1 MTRQGLMLVVLGVL
15 ALIAYPW
22 VFRSNYAINVG
33 FLILFAAYLGQT
45 WNIAGGFAGQTSFGH
60 VVFFGVGAYT
70 STILQTA
77 YGVNPWIAWPFA
89 ALAGAFT
96 GWLIGV
102 LSYRAGLKGSYF
114 ALITLAVAEVGRI
127 VANSLP
133 ITKGGLGILVRA
145 DHRAANFQFRDP
157 IWFYYLALALCLLAM
172 LIAWRLTRTRF
183 GARLA
188 AIRENEDAAQALGI
202 DSFREKV
209 KCLTLSGGLC
219 GAGGTVYVQKYLYLD
234 PSIAFGVDKSVE
246 MLLVSHDRR
255 RRHRARAADRL
266 RRAARGRR
274 DHARP
279 RQHAAGGQQCP
290 AAEHHRLRC
299 GSDRHRRLAAR
310 RPDGP
315 VLEAQQGSAPC
326 LRSRGL
332 SKSFGGLAA
341 VDRVSLDVGSDEIVA
356 LIGPN
361 GAGKT
366 TLFACIAGFIEADAR
381 QRAVSRTA
389 TSPACRRIASARAG
403 LRAPSRSRSRLP
415 ASACSRT

>member
-1 MTRQGLMLVVLGVL
+1 VTRRGPILGGLGVL

-60 VVFFGVGAYT
+60 VVFFGVGAYV

-77 YGVNPWIAWPFA
+77 YGVNPWIAWPFSA
-89 ALAGAFT
+89 FAGALV

-127 VANSLP
+127 VANSVP

-145 DHRAANFQFRDP
+145 DYGAANFQFRDP
-157 IWFYYLALALCLLAM
+157 VWFYYVALALCLLAM
-172 LIAWRLTRTRF
+172 FIAWRLTRTRF

-219 GAGGTVYVQKYLYLD
+219 GAGGTVYVQKYLYID

-246 MLLVSHDRR
+246 MLLVAMIGGAGTVLGPLMGSGVLHVVGELTRDLGNMLPGVSNAQPLSIIVYGAVLIAIVAWLPDGLMGLFL
-255 RRHRARAADRL
+255 RHSKEA
-266 RRAARGRR
+266 RRA
-274 DHARP
+274 
-279 RQHAAGGQQCP
+279 
-290 AAEHHRLRC
+290 
-299 GSDRHRRLAAR
+299 
-310 RPDGP
+310 
-315 VLEAQQGSAPC
+315 
-326 LRSRGL
+326 
-332 SKSFGGLAA
+332 
-341 VDRVSLDVGSDEIVA
+341 
-356 LIGPN
+356 
-361 GAGKT
+361 
-366 TLFACIAGFIEADAR
+366 
-381 QRAVSRTA
+381 
-389 TSPACRRIASARAG
+389 
-403 LRAPSRSRSRLP
+403 
-415 ASACSRT
+415 

>member
-1 MTRQGLMLVVLGVL
+1 MLVVLGVL
-15 ALIAYPW
+15 ALTAYPW

-145 DHRAANFQFRDP
+145 DHRDP
-157 IWFYYLALALCLLAM
+157 PTSSSEDPVWFYYLALALCLLAM

-246 MLLVSHDRR
+246 MLLVTMIGGAGTVLGPLIGSGVLHVVGEITRDLGNMLPGVSNAQPLSIIVYGAVLIAIVAWLPDGLMGLFSRR
-255 RRHRARAADRL
+255 SKEA
-266 RRAARGRR
+266 RRA
-274 DHARP
+274 
-279 RQHAAGGQQCP
+279 
-290 AAEHHRLRC
+290 
-299 GSDRHRRLAAR
+299 
-310 RPDGP
+310 
-315 VLEAQQGSAPC
+315 
-326 LRSRGL
+326 
-332 SKSFGGLAA
+332 
-341 VDRVSLDVGSDEIVA
+341 
-356 LIGPN
+356 
-361 GAGKT
+361 
-366 TLFACIAGFIEADAR
+366 
-381 QRAVSRTA
+381 
-389 TSPACRRIASARAG
+389 
-403 LRAPSRSRSRLP
+403 
-415 ASACSRT
+415 

>member
-1 MTRQGLMLVVLGVL
+1 MLVVLGVL
-15 ALIAYPW
+15 ALIAYPLA
-22 VFRSNYAINVG
+22 FRSNYAINVG

-89 ALAGAFT
+89 TLAGAFT

-133 ITKGGLGILVRA
+133 ITRGGLGILVRA
-145 DHRAANFQFRDP
+145 DHRAANFQFKDP
-157 IWFYYLALALCLLAM
+157 IWFYYLALALCMIAM
-172 LIAWRLTRTRF
+172 FIAWRLTRTRF

-188 AIRENEDAAQALGI
+188 AIRENENAAQALGI

-219 GAGGTVYVQKYLYLD
+219 GAGGTVYVQKYHYLD

-246 MLLVSHDRR
+246 MLLVTMIGGAGTVLGPLIGSGVLHVVAEITRDLGNMLPGVSNAQPLSIIVYGAVLIAIVAWLPDGLMGLFSRR
-255 RRHRARAADRL
+255 SKGA
-266 RRAARGRR
+266 RRA
-274 DHARP
+274 
-279 RQHAAGGQQCP
+279 
-290 AAEHHRLRC
+290 
-299 GSDRHRRLAAR
+299 
-310 RPDGP
+310 
-315 VLEAQQGSAPC
+315 
-326 LRSRGL
+326 
-332 SKSFGGLAA
+332 
-341 VDRVSLDVGSDEIVA
+341 
-356 LIGPN
+356 
-361 GAGKT
+361 
-366 TLFACIAGFIEADAR
+366 
-381 QRAVSRTA
+381 
-389 TSPACRRIASARAG
+389 
-403 LRAPSRSRSRLP
+403 
-415 ASACSRT
+415 

>member
-1 MTRQGLMLVVLGVL
+1 MTRQSPMLVVLGVL
-15 ALIAYPW
+15 ALIAYPLA
-22 VFRSNYAINVG
+22 FRSNYAINVG

-133 ITKGGLGILVRA
+133 ITRGGLGILVRA
-145 DHRAANFQFRDP
+145 DHRAANFQFEDP
-157 IWFYYLALALCLLAM
+157 IWFYYLALALCVIAM
-172 LIAWRLTRTRF
+172 FIAWRLTRTRF

-219 GAGGTVYVQKYLYLD
+219 GAGGTVYVQKYHYLD

-246 MLLVSHDRR
+246 MLLVTMIGGAGTVLGPLIGSGVLHVVAEITRDLGNMLPGVSN
-255 RRHRARAADRL
+255 AQPLSIIVYGAVLIAIVAWLPDGL
-266 RRAARGRR
+266 MGLFSRR
-274 DHARP
+274 DK
-279 RQHAAGGQQCP
+279 
-290 AAEHHRLRC
+290 E
-299 GSDRHRRLAAR
+299 
-310 RPDGP
+310 
-315 VLEAQQGSAPC
+315 
-326 LRSRGL
+326 
-332 SKSFGGLAA
+332 
-341 VDRVSLDVGSDEIVA
+341 
-356 LIGPN
+356 
-361 GAGKT
+361 
-366 TLFACIAGFIEADAR
+366 
-381 QRAVSRTA
+381 
-389 TSPACRRIASARAG
+389 ACRA
-403 LRAPSRSRSRLP
+403 
-415 ASACSRT
+415 

>member
-1 MTRQGLMLVVLGVL
+1 MLVVLGVL
-15 ALIAYPW
+15 ALIAYPLA
-22 VFRSNYAINVG
+22 FKSNYAINVG

-89 ALAGAFT
+89 ALAGALT
-96 GWLIGV
+96 GCLIGV

-145 DHRAANFQFRDP
+145 DPRSANFQFRDP

-202 DSFREKV
+202 DAFREKV

-219 GAGGTVYVQKYLYLD
+219 GAGGTVYVQKYIYLD

-246 MLLVSHDRR
+246 MLLVSMIGGAGTVLGPLIGSGVLHVLGEITRDLGNMLPGVSNAQPLSIIVYGAVLIAIVAWLPDGLMGLFSRR
-255 RRHRARAADRL
+255 SKEA
-266 RRAARGRR
+266 RRA
-274 DHARP
+274 
-279 RQHAAGGQQCP
+279 
-290 AAEHHRLRC
+290 
-299 GSDRHRRLAAR
+299 
-310 RPDGP
+310 
-315 VLEAQQGSAPC
+315 
-326 LRSRGL
+326 
-332 SKSFGGLAA
+332 
-341 VDRVSLDVGSDEIVA
+341 
-356 LIGPN
+356 
-361 GAGKT
+361 
-366 TLFACIAGFIEADAR
+366 
-381 QRAVSRTA
+381 
-389 TSPACRRIASARAG
+389 
-403 LRAPSRSRSRLP
+403 
-415 ASACSRT
+415 